1 MNNIL
6 IIGGSGFLSGTLA
19 RTAVS
24 EGYKVHVITRG
35 LRHLPEGVQGLI
47 ADRSDVISFKEIV
60 ASANVRWDAVF
71 DCICYE
77 PWEARQD
84 IEVFRN
90 LTDHLI
96 FVSTDFVYDPGKR
109 WFPQTEKNMHFLSN
123 GSYGAKKRLCELEF
137 INGDLGG
144 MAYTVLRPAH
154 IYGPGSELG
163 CLPMESRKTDL
174 IERINEGKPVRLAGG
189 GYFLQQPIY
198 SEDLAELMLSCIGN
212 KKTYNEIFCAM
223 GPDVIESRKYYEIIA
238 EFLGV
243 ELNPEEVSVND
254 CLRENPELRS
264 FFCHRIYDL
273 SKLKDAGVKVPAT
286 PIEEGLERHIKS
298 ILEREMA

>member
-84 IEVFRN
+84 IDVFRN

-96 FVSTDFVYDPGKR
+96 FVSTDFVYDPGQR
-109 WFPQTEKNMHFLSN
+109 WFPQTEENMHFLKD

-154 IYGPGSELG
+154 IYGPGSEPG
-163 CLPMESRKTDL
+163 CLPLESRKPDL
-174 IERINEGKPVRLAGG
+174 IERIKEGKSVRLAGG

-212 KKTYNEIFCAM
+212 KRTYNEIFCAM
-223 GPDVIESRKYYEIIA
+223 GPDVIESRKYYEVIA

-243 ELNPEEVSVND
+243 ELNPEEVSVSE
-254 CLRENPELRS
+254 CLRDNPELSS
-264 FFCHRIYDL
+264 FLCHRIYDL
-273 SKLKDAGVKVPAT
+273 SKLKNAGVKVPAT
-286 PIEEGLERHIKS
+286 TIEKGLERHIKS
-298 ILEREMA
+298 ISDRDRT